1 MSVSTIKKST
11 AYEPITLTAGSGVTI
26 NSQECY
32 KYGKL
37 LIIYFRWTANSNLA
51 SYATIATHGY
61 SAKVAWNAPLISDS
75 NYVAQYPSG
84 LYADNTNSVIRTS
97 APISSGGIYRTFLII
112 PID

>member
-1 MSVSTIKKST
+1 MAVSTIKQST

-37 LIIYFRWTANSNLA
+37 LIIHFNWTASANIA
-51 SYATIATHGY
+51 SYAPIATHGY
-61 SAKVAWNAPLISDS
+61 SGKVAWNAPLINNS
-75 NYVAQYPSG
+75 NYVTEYPSG
-84 LYADNTNSVIRTS
+84 LYADNGNNTIRTS
-97 APISSGGIYRTFLII
+97 APISSGTTYRTFLII